1 MSEVRRKKELFP
13 LLYHWLLL
21 VVLVAPAQLGWVET
35 ASFRAVG
42 GGRRSL
48 CVLGS
53 DYPVIGGPDNP
64 VDRIIRQSVKIS
76 GHPSVREP
84 SAPFLFLSR
93 FLGSIG

>member
-1 MSEVRRKKELFP
+1 MSEVGRKKELSL
-13 LLYHWLLL
+13 LLYHLLL
-21 VVLVAPAQLGWVET
+21 LDVLVAPAQLGWVET
-35 ASFRAVG
+35 APFRAVG
-42 GGRRSL
+42 GCRRSL
-48 CVLGS
+48 RTLGS
-53 DYPVIGGPDNP
+53 DYPIIGGPDNP